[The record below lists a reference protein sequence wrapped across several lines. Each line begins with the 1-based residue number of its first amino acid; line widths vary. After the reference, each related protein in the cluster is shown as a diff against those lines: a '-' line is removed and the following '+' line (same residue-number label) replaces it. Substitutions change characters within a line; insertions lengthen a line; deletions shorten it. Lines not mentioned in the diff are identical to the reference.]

1 MWLLGLVPCVVWGAR
16 TWQPRRLRFVGHA
29 LAGAG
34 LIGLA
39 LLIGHELM
47 TWYPSMPLEERKYI
61 GQRIL
66 YVLATSTH
74 LPLVQIIMAGIAFWF
89 AAQRRMRGVSPAE

>member
-1 MWLLGLVPCVVWGAR
+1 
-16 TWQPRRLRFVGHA
+16 
-29 LAGAG
+29 
-34 LIGLA
+34 
-39 LLIGHELM
+39 M